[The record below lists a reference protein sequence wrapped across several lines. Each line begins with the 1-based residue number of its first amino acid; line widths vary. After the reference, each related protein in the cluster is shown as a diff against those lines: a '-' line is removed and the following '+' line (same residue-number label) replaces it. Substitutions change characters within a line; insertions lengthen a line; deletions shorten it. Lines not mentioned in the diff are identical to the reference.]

1 MQKGYIYLINEYGSE
16 PERFKI
22 GITKGDINKRVKQL
36 QTGSSNELLLI
47 NSYQSPHYL
56 KIEKLLHRKYNSYST
71 DGGTEWFQLPI
82 DEVFNFISEC
92 NTAHDMYQSLIDSG
106 NPFI

>member
-16 PERFKI
+16 LEHFKV
-22 GITKGDINKRVKQL
+22 GVTKGDVNKRLKSL
-36 QTGSSNELLLI
+36 QTGCPNELLLI
-47 NSYQSPHYL
+47 NQYESPHYL
-56 KIEKLLHRKYNSYST
+56 KIEKYLHRKYNNYST

-92 NTAHDMYQSLIDSG
+92 NKAHDMYQTLIDSG